1 MLPLSQFLIMENIRF
16 YAMILI
22 LTINIHIVRNAEEN
36 LASKLRA
43 ERMQRIKCGYD
54 LKTLWTAEL
63 AHAPFAASPLITHV
77 NDDQKLD
84 IVAAPFSE
92 SFSVLD
98 SETGKILPN
107 TAWPALNLDNSV
119 HASPIQFDVNND
131 GQLDI
136 LFATSSAEFRFY
148 TSTGLFLRNHTLQLP
163 PIYVAAD
170 WYKSELIVKFE
181 DISKYTSQTQQKESN
196 YLPIDPHVLATPVLA
211 DLNNDYKVEELV
223 IPVSYFYEEDD
234 YRVAE
239 KLQRLGGLNFSDI
252 DKYLVAGII
261 VMNLTTGETLWS
273 KLLDLTQVD
282 ATFPAYNIFSPTV
295 IDLDVV
301 GGQLE
306 VIMGTSAGSM
316 FVFNHDGSVRKG
328 WPVSQN
334 TIHGQIT
341 AADLAGD
348 GVVQMVTI
356 DTSSNVICYDKEG
369 TKRWESI
376 ISGTSSPGS
385 RLFDVNRD
393 GTLDIIITTN
403 DGHIYAL
410 NGVDGTVLPDWPV
423 SIGARTTANVLI
435 TRVSTTHTTPDMVV
449 VADDGSIHLI
459 SMDLKCKSQIP
470 IGETSLVQV
479 LSHDLSLWFSG
490 LELLVATNDGTVVC
504 LATGQELAEF
514 QNDNDEPLKANHL
527 ISLTSDPKTVND
539 FSFSEQKPGIY
550 VTLFNKKEMEV
561 TGETFPVEFEIIDP
575 LYKPGKS
582 KYFVAISYGNRL
594 LMQGEF
600 PEPKT
605 YTVSAPAG
613 EEPSHGHVTVRL
625 TNQYGQV
632 FEDRFSIRFNKLI
645 MEDLQWLLLA
655 PFIAMIVILLVLHG
669 FPAKDL
675 LPYTNQ
681 SKSN

>member
-1 MLPLSQFLIMENIRF
+1 MIEMFSLVYFLYHRF
-16 YAMILI
+16 
-22 LTINIHIVRNAEEN
+22 R
-36 LASKLRA
+36 
-43 ERMQRIKCGYD
+43 CGYE

-63 AHAPFAASPLITHV
+63 AHAPFAAAPLLTHV
-77 NDDQKLD
+77 NDDEILD

-92 SFSVLD
+92 SFSVLN
-98 SETGKILPN
+98 SETGKILKK

-119 HASPIQFDVNND
+119 HASPIQFDVDND

-136 LFATSSAEFRFY
+136 LFIMSSAELRFY
-148 TSTGLFLRNHTLQLP
+148 SPSGHLLRNKTIQLP
-163 PIYVAAD
+163 PVYVAAD
-170 WYKSELIVKFE
+170 WYKLELIVKFE
-181 DISKYTSQTQQKESN
+181 DMKKYTSLTQQKDSN

-211 DLNNDYKVEELV
+211 DINNDNRVEELV

-234 YRVAE
+234 YRVNE
-239 KLQRLGGLNFSDI
+239 KLEKLGGLNFTDI
-252 DKYLVAGII
+252 DKYLVAGVT
-261 VMNLTTGETLWS
+261 VMNLTTGETLWNT
-273 KLLDLTQVD
+273 LLDLTQVD

-295 IDLDVV
+295 IDLDVK

-306 VIMGTSAGSM
+306 VVVGTSAGSL
-316 FVFNHDGSVRKG
+316 FAFNHDGSLRTG

-348 GVVQMVTI
+348 GSVRLITI
-356 DTSSNVICYDKEG
+356 DTSANVISYNKEG
-369 TKRWESI
+369 VKLWEST

-385 RLFDVNRD
+385 RLYDVTGD
-393 GTLDIIITTN
+393 GVLDLIITTN
-403 DGHIYAL
+403 DGYIHAL
-410 NGVDGTVLPDWPV
+410 SGLDGKQLDGWPISV
-423 SIGARTTANVLI
+423 GARITANVLI
-435 TRVSTTHTTPDMVV
+435 SRVSTTHTTPDMVV

-479 LSHDLSLWFSG
+479 LSHDLVKWFSG
-490 LELLVATNDGTVVC
+490 MELLVATSDGTVMC
-504 LATGQELAEF
+504 LATGPEQAEIQEST
-514 QNDNDEPLKANHL
+514 DEALRTNHMW
-527 ISLTSDPKTVND
+527 SLSSETKTVND
-539 FSFSEQKPGIY
+539 FSFSEKKPGVY
-550 VTLFNKKEMEV
+550 VTLFTRKQLEV

-575 LYKPGKS
+575 AFKPGTS
-582 KYFVAISYGNRL
+582 KYFISIYYGNRL
-594 LMQGEF
+594 LMNGEF
-600 PEPKT
+600 PEPKK
-605 YTVSAPAG
+605 YYLYVPAG

-625 TNQYGQV
+625 TNQYGQI

-655 PFIAMIVILLVLHG
+655 PFVAMVILLLVLHG